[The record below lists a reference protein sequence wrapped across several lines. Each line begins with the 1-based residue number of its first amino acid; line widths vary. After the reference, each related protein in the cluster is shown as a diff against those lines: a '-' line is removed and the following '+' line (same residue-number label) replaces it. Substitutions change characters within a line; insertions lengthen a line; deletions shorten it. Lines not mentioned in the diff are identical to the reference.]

1 MDMQSVSAAALPEN
15 HGALGADR
23 RHMHLR
29 IVVTPGVA
37 ERPIVSALLHGLAPL
52 TPAGAVKACDA
63 RDPASFSSE
72 DGRARVVALIGSPT
86 LQAAG
91 ALRINSD
98 VAAALDEWRSGAR
111 QLLRAVQAA
120 PHRFLCLDLAEAEAA
135 PEALASKLGSWL
147 QLQAHQEIVVLPP
160 AATEPEQES
169 LTSILARALV
179 EADRTNTGLFGE
191 LSACCAVLVDGP
203 AIAASHSVASEAVD
217 EYRSLRERAHAAQA
231 QQAAASDAAESE
243 RLRGELSAARQ
254 ESEQLL
260 LQLHQVQEE
269 LESYYLQ
276 LKEAEAATPTTLGP
290 NLNPSRAEHLQETQR
305 SDEPPHRHLQLR
317 IGNLSALGATWPAL
331 DLRLVEHL
339 GRPGLVLFTDAAGR
353 RPLSAWQTSGREDER
368 EFMLIV
374 PSDGQGLRLLQPMGS
389 ADWELVMG
397 LAARLQ
403 RHLQQAP
410 RSGPWLTV
418 ATRLRRQLTDL
429 PPRLRYDRLDAQRA
443 KGESQALEV
452 RFGATTF
459 GALHLGELVLS
470 WDPSRGSLLWQAPA
484 DVLQVP
490 LSSWPVTGDG
500 QLLPTLALPLD
511 QSQPSAA
518 KRAFWASLSE
528 TDRDLVLA
536 VLDALP
542 AVAERA
548 ADSTLPSPSGRD
560 DLARMAAAW
569 HKEARRGLSSLHV
582 RRVAR
587 RLLRRVS

>member
-15 HGALGADR
+15 HGALDADR
-23 RHMHLR
+23 RDMHLR

-37 ERPIVSALLHGLAPL
+37 ERPIVSALLRGLGPL
-52 TPAGAVKACDA
+52 TPAGALKACDA

-72 DGRARVVALIGSPT
+72 DGRARFVALIGSPT
-86 LQAAG
+86 LRAAG

-98 VAAALDEWRSGAR
+98 VATALDEWRSGAR

-120 PHRFLCLDLAEAEAA
+120 PHRFLCLDLAEAETA
-135 PEALASKLGSWL
+135 PEALALKLGSWL
-147 QLQAHQEIVVLPP
+147 QLQAQQKIVLLPP
-160 AATEPEQES
+160 AASEPQQEN
-169 LTSILARALV
+169 LTSVLAQALV
-179 EADRTNTGLFGE
+179 EADRTNTGLLEE
-191 LSACCAVLVDGP
+191 LSACCAVLVDAP
-203 AIAASHSVASEAVD
+203 AIAASQSVASEAVD
-217 EYRSLRERAHAAQA
+217 EYRSLRERALAAQA
-231 QQAAASDAAESE
+231 QQEAASDAAESE

-254 ESEQLL
+254 ESELLL

-276 LKEAEAATPTTLGP
+276 LKEAEASAPIALGP
-290 NLNPSRAEHLQETQR
+290 NANRLRVDQLHETQR
-305 SDEPPHRHLQLR
+305 SDDPPHRHLQLR
-317 IGNLSALGATWPAL
+317 IEGVSALGATWPAL

-339 GRPGLVLFTDAAGR
+339 GRPGLVVFTDAAGR
-353 RPLSAWQTSGREDER
+353 RPLSAWRTSGRENER
-368 EFMLIV
+368 EFMLMV
-374 PSDGQGLRLLQPMGS
+374 PSDSQGLRLLQPMGS

-403 RHLQQAP
+403 RHLQQVP
-410 RSGPWLTV
+410 GSGPWLTV
-418 ATRLRRQLTDL
+418 ATRLRRQLADL
-429 PPRLRYDRLDAQRA
+429 PPRLRYDRLDVQRA
-443 KGESQALEV
+443 NGDSQALEV
-452 RFGATTF
+452 RFGAATF
-459 GALHLGELVLS
+459 GALHLGDLVLS
-470 WDPSRGSLLWQAPA
+470 WDPSHGSLLWQAPA

-500 QLLPTLALPLD
+500 QLLPTLALPLG

-542 AVAERA
+542 AAAARA
-548 ADSTLPSPSGRD
+548 ADSARPSPAGRD

-569 HKEARRGLSSLHV
+569 HKEARRGLSSLRV

-587 RLLRRVS
+587 RLLRKVS

>member
-15 HGALGADR
+15 HGALDADR
-23 RHMHLR
+23 RDMHLR
-29 IVVTPGVA
+29 IVVTPGIA
-37 ERPIVSALLHGLAPL
+37 ERPIVSALLHGLGPL
-52 TPAGAVKACDA
+52 TPAGALKACDA

-72 DGRARVVALIGSPT
+72 GGRARFVALVGSPI

-91 ALRINSD
+91 ALRNNSD
-98 VAAALDEWRSGAR
+98 VATALDEWRSGAQ

-120 PHRFLCLDLAEAEAA
+120 PHRFLCLDLAEAETA
-135 PEALASKLGSWL
+135 PEALAPKLGSWL
-147 QLQAHQEIVVLPP
+147 QLQAQQKVVVLPP
-160 AATEPEQES
+160 AASEPEQES
-169 LTSILARALV
+169 LASILAQALV
-179 EADRTNTGLFGE
+179 EADRRNTGLFGE
-191 LSACCAVLVDGP
+191 LSACCAQLLDAP
-203 AIAASHSVASEAVD
+203 AIAARRSVASVALD
-217 EYRSLRERAHAAQA
+217 EYWSLRERARAAQA
-231 QQAAASDAAESE
+231 KQEVASHAAESE
-243 RLRGELSAARQ
+243 RLRGELSGARQ
-254 ESEQLL
+254 ESELLL

-276 LKEAEAATPTTLGP
+276 LKEAEAAAPTTLGP
-290 NLNPSRAEHLQETQR
+290 NANPSRAEHLQVTQR

-317 IGNLSALGATWPAL
+317 IAGVSALGSTWPAL

-339 GRPGLVLFTDAAGR
+339 GRPGLVLFADAAGR

-368 EFMLIV
+368 EFMLMV

-389 ADWELVMG
+389 ADWELVVG
-397 LAARLQ
+397 LAARLH

-418 ATRLRRQLTDL
+418 ATRLRRQLADL
-429 PPRLRYDRLDAQRA
+429 PPRLRYDRLEVRRA
-443 KGESQALEV
+443 AGESHALEV

-459 GALHLGELVLS
+459 GALHLGELALS
-470 WDPSRGSLLWQAPA
+470 WDPSRGTLLWQAPA
-484 DVLQVP
+484 EVLQVP

-511 QSQPSAA
+511 QSQPGAA

-542 AVAERA
+542 AAAERA
-548 ADSTLPSPSGRD
+548 ADSALSSPSGRD

-569 HKEARRGLSSLHV
+569 HKEARRRLSSLRV

-587 RLLRRVS
+587 RLLRKVS